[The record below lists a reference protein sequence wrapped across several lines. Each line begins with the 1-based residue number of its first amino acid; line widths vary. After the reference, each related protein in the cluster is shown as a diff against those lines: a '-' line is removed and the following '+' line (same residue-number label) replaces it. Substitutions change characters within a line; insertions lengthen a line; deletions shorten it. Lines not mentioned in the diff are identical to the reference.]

1 MQNAARKSNG
11 HLLMGK
17 ILESSDSVK
26 IVPNP
31 PLTSLVKS
39 LKTMAMSKFL
49 RLNPTLSRLTTSMSQ
64 MDTTQ
69 KGISVNSTR
78 QLTVGMMNT
87 ADLIG
92 VGREREGRGSWP
104 SA

>member
-1 MQNAARKSNG
+1 
-11 HLLMGK
+11 
-17 ILESSDSVK
+17 
-26 IVPNP
+26 
-31 PLTSLVKS
+31 
-39 LKTMAMSKFL
+39 
-49 RLNPTLSRLTTSMSQ
+49 LTTSMSQ